1 MKKRKVLAVSF
12 LTLSFVLAGSV
23 QVVFSD
29 NSVYKCEQ
37 AYKRFRKGERP
48 PSKVVKECE
57 DLAKKG
63 VPKAQ
68 LSLGKMYVHSKNPNA
83 NVELSIKYLEEC
95 SSQTQDKTTKKEC
108 QKQLAKSKA
117 KFAHQEVQ
125 PKAEEIASRKES
137 TLAQQEFQPKAEEVS
152 PAKSVQPNLCENSF
166 NAYIKDSAKYD
177 GVTFNATGENVLFD
191 CQGQSK
197 QIGKL
202 RKKLFPDQDRR
213 WAWCK
218 DNWVMQQM
226 HVLKETESLAR
237 EGFPMALATTG
248 KFVYQGNHYGE
259 DKVLG
264 TQLMLLGVTLGS
276 DGEHRV
282 EEYYGSIN
290 NAYEYLA
297 SKAIEQ
303 KIYDVAISYYTVSG
317 DEARVASTKKAK
329 MEYEDS
335 EKAAHEEL
343 LILRELVP

>member
-1 MKKRKVLAVSF
+1 MKKSVLGAFVVILIMAVGGTAF
-12 LTLSFVLAGSV
+12 
-23 QVVFSD
+23 
-29 NSVYKCEQ
+29 
-37 AYKRFRKGERP
+37 
-48 PSKVVKECE
+48 
-57 DLAKKG
+57 
-63 VPKAQ
+63 
-68 LSLGKMYVHSKNPNA
+68 
-83 NVELSIKYLEEC
+83 
-95 SSQTQDKTTKKEC
+95 KEC

-117 KFAHQEVQ
+117 K
-125 PKAEEIASRKES
+125 
-137 TLAQQEFQPKAEEVS
+137 LAQQEVQPKAEEVS

-237 EGFPMALATTG
+237 EGFPMALARTG

-276 DGEHRV
+276 DGEHSV

-317 DEARVASTKKAK
+317 DEAKVASTKKAK

-335 EKAAHEEL
+335 EKAAHEIL